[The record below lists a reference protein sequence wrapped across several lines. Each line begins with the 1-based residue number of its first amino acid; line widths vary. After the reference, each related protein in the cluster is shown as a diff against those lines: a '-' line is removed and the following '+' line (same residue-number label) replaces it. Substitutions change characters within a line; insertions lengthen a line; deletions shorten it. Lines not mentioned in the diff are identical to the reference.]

1 MKVKSRI
8 RLCAIICLAIY
19 GADMHKL
26 LLTVFAF
33 LAGKP
38 LALMDYGRLADV
50 SLAILTASLA
60 LAVFLFTNFK
70 LRSLI
75 NVPLALM
82 FFLGILMTLSL
93 LQSSDEIS
101 MEHYYRFLGGNL
113 LLFIGALL
121 CCKSIADVRLI
132 FNIWVFNSIIL
143 AVISI
148 YLFQIGLTWSSGRST
163 LFPGTGIR
171 TGYFCALSIIYLV
184 SDIFFRTKRE
194 RMYYRF
200 GLISILFAGVLLSGS
215 KASMLLLLASL
226 AALFILKLSMT
237 KKIHVLSS
245 LSIFAIIFL
254 SVAVI
259 IKSIVGLEMSGG
271 EVGYLGDTLKFD
283 SYLHAGH
290 ERIVLSKDYIR
301 LGMKS
306 SLIGHGISA
315 AYSLDLR
322 THSVTTALFIQVGLI
337 GLLAYLFFLLAV
349 IFRGLKVMTK
359 LVRMR
364 YRNYDIPLFVAAFV
378 GVIFLALKA
387 EVTGDVPANRELWMF
402 AGVFMALSNIVR
414 LTEVTMFASF
424 HLLPSHNT

>member
-1 MKVKSRI
+1 M
-8 RLCAIICLAIY
+8 
-19 GADMHKL
+19 
-26 LLTVFAF
+26 
-33 LAGKP
+33 
-38 LALMDYGRLADV
+38 
-50 SLAILTASLA
+50 
-60 LAVFLFTNFK
+60 
-70 LRSLI
+70 
-75 NVPLALM
+75 
-82 FFLGILMTLSL
+82 
-93 LQSSDEIS
+93 
-101 MEHYYRFLGGNL
+101 
-113 LLFIGALL
+113 
-121 CCKSIADVRLI
+121 
-132 FNIWVFNSIIL
+132 
-143 AVISI
+143 
-148 YLFQIGLTWSSGRST
+148 
-163 LFPGTGIR
+163 
-171 TGYFCALSIIYLV
+171 

-194 RMYYRF
+194 SLYYRF

-226 AALFILKLSMT
+226 AALFILKLSMA

-359 LVRMR
+359 LAMMR